1 MPKTKENKL
10 ESDDGGS
17 SVGGSRTSQTNNG
30 VHQQDGS
37 EAHVSQLDSLVFQ
50 ALVNEGKHTKVLNAK
65 RPSIS
70 YNGKDFGTM
79 IVLVLPCLKSLYPT
93 GIRITEKELRDAAHA
108 EVAVAFGTLEEID
121 SADKKKRK
129 FETEEKEKQR

>member
-30 VHQQDGS
+30 VHQPDGS

-70 YNGKDFGTM
+70 YNGKDFRTM
-79 IVLVLPCLKSLYPT
+79 IVLVLTCLKSLHPK
-93 GIRITEKELRDAAHA
+93 RITEKELRDAAHA